1 MAKKALGKGLGALM
15 GMEDA
20 SAEAEKQPARE
31 VDIQKIDINKEQP
44 RKYFDEEKMQDLA
57 DSIRQHGVI
66 QPLVVKPEAN
76 GRYTIIAGERR
87 YRAARMV
94 GLKQVPVVTK
104 EVTDRELLQI
114 SMIEN
119 IQREDLNPL
128 EEAQGIAAL
137 MEQFSLTQE
146 EAAEILGRSRS
157 AVANSLRLLNL
168 PESVKKRI
176 IAAELSAGHARALL
190 AIKDRTLLE
199 KAAAY
204 VVEKQFSVRE
214 TESYVKRLLT
224 ERPRP
229 QKKPQ
234 TPEFEAAER
243 EIGEILETKVHFNGS
258 DRRGRIVIEY
268 FSKEQL
274 YTLYEYLRHSSN
286 K

>member
-1 MAKKALGKGLGALM
+1 M
-15 GMEDA
+15 
-20 SAEAEKQPARE
+20 
-31 VDIQKIDINKEQP
+31 
-44 RKYFDEEKMQDLA
+44 
-57 DSIRQHGVI
+57 
-66 QPLVVKPEAN
+66 
-76 GRYTIIAGERR
+76 
-87 YRAARMV
+87 
-94 GLKQVPVVTK
+94 
-104 EVTDRELLQI
+104 
-114 SMIEN
+114 
-119 IQREDLNPL
+119 
-128 EEAQGIAAL
+128 
-137 MEQFSLTQE
+137 
-146 EAAEILGRSRS
+146 
-157 AVANSLRLLNL
+157 
-168 PESVKKRI
+168 KKRI
-176 IAAELSAGHARALL
+176 VAAELSAGHARALL

-234 TPEFEAAER
+234 TPDFEAAER

>member
-44 RKYFDEEKMQDLA
+44 RKHFDEEKMQDLA

-176 IAAELSAGHARALL
+176 VAAELSAGHARALL

-274 YTLYEYLRHSSN
+274 YTLYEDLRHSSN

>member
-274 YTLYEYLRHSSN
+274 YMLYEYLRRSSD

>member
-1 MAKKALGKGLGALM
+1 MAKKALGKGLGPLM
-15 GMEDA
+15 GMEEV
-20 SAEAEKQPARE
+20 SQETEKQPARE

-44 RKYFDEEKMQDLA
+44 RKHFDEEKMQDLA

-176 IAAELSAGHARALL
+176 VAAELSAGHARALL

-229 QKKPQ
+229 VKKPQ

-243 EIGEILETKVHFNGS
+243 EIGEILETKVHFNGN

-274 YTLYEYLRHSSN
+274 YTLYEYLRRSSD

>member
-44 RKYFDEEKMQDLA
+44 RKHFDEGKMRDLA

-176 IAAELSAGHARALL
+176 VAAELSAGHARALL

>member
-44 RKYFDEEKMQDLA
+44 RKHFDEEKMQDLA

-176 IAAELSAGHARALL
+176 VAAELSAGQARALL

>member
-44 RKYFDEEKMQDLA
+44 RKHFDEEKMQDLA

-168 PESVKKRI
+168 PESVKRRI
-176 IAAELSAGHARALL
+176 VAAELSAGHARALL

-243 EIGEILETKVHFNGS
+243 EIGEILETKVHFTGS

-274 YTLYEYLRHSSN
+274 YTLYEYLRRSSD

>member
-44 RKYFDEEKMQDLA
+44 RKHFDEEKMRDLA

-94 GLKQVPVVTK
+94 GLKQVPVITK

-176 IAAELSAGHARALL
+176 VAAELSAGHARALL

>member
-44 RKYFDEEKMQDLA
+44 RKHFDEEKMKDLA

-176 IAAELSAGHARALL
+176 VAAELSAGHARALL

>member
-20 SAEAEKQPARE
+20 PAEAEKQPARE

-44 RKYFDEEKMQDLA
+44 RKHFDEEKMQDLA

-176 IAAELSAGHARALL
+176 VAAELSAGHARALL

-243 EIGEILETKVHFNGS
+243 EIGEILETKVHFTGS

>member
-44 RKYFDEEKMQDLA
+44 RKHFDEEKMRDLA

-176 IAAELSAGHARALL
+176 VAAELSAGHARALL

-274 YTLYEYLRHSSN
+274 YTLYEYLRRSSD

>member
-15 GMEDA
+15 GMEEV
-20 SAEAEKQPARE
+20 SQETEKQPAQE

-44 RKYFDEEKMQDLA
+44 RKHFDEEKMQDLA

-176 IAAELSAGHARALL
+176 VAAELSAGHARALL

-229 QKKPQ
+229 VKKPQ

-243 EIGEILETKVHFNGS
+243 EIGEILETKVHFNGN

-274 YTLYEYLRHSSN
+274 YTLYEYLRRSSD

>member
-44 RKYFDEEKMQDLA
+44 RKHFDEEKMQDLA

-176 IAAELSAGHARALL
+176 VAAELSAGHARALL

-229 QKKPQ
+229 QKRPQ

>member
-44 RKYFDEEKMQDLA
+44 RKHFDEEKMQDLA

-66 QPLVVKPEAN
+66 QPLVVKPEAH

-176 IAAELSAGHARALL
+176 VAAELSAGHARALL

>member
-44 RKYFDEEKMQDLA
+44 RKHFDEEKMRDLA

-176 IAAELSAGHARALL
+176 VAAELSAGHARALL

-229 QKKPQ
+229 QKKLQ

>member
-1 MAKKALGKGLGALM
+1 M
-15 GMEDA
+15 
-20 SAEAEKQPARE
+20 
-31 VDIQKIDINKEQP
+31 DIQKIDINKEQP
-44 RKYFDEEKMQDLA
+44 RKHFDEEKMQDLA

-76 GRYTIIAGERR
+76 GRYTVIAGERR

-176 IAAELSAGHARALL
+176 VAAELSAGHARALL

>member
-44 RKYFDEEKMQDLA
+44 RKHFDEEKMQDLA

-176 IAAELSAGHARALL
+176 VAAELSAGHARALL

-199 KAAAY
+199 KAATY

>member
-44 RKYFDEEKMQDLA
+44 RKHFDEEKMQDLA

-146 EAAEILGRSRS
+146 DAAEILGRSRS

-176 IAAELSAGHARALL
+176 VAAELSAGHARALL

>member
-20 SAEAEKQPARE
+20 SVEAEKQPARE

-44 RKYFDEEKMQDLA
+44 RKHFDEEKMRDLA

-176 IAAELSAGHARALL
+176 VAAELSAGHARALL

-224 ERPRP
+224 ERPRL

>member
-44 RKYFDEEKMQDLA
+44 RKHFDEEKMRDLA

-176 IAAELSAGHARALL
+176 VAAELSAGHARALL

-243 EIGEILETKVHFNGS
+243 EIGEILETKVHFTGS

>member
-20 SAEAEKQPARE
+20 SVEAEKQPARE

-44 RKYFDEEKMQDLA
+44 RKHFDEEKMQDLA

-176 IAAELSAGHARALL
+176 VAAELSAGHARALL

-234 TPEFEAAER
+234 TPEFKAAER
-243 EIGEILETKVHFNGS
+243 EIGEILETKVHFTGS

>member
-44 RKYFDEEKMQDLA
+44 RKHFDEEKMQDLA

-176 IAAELSAGHARALL
+176 VAAELSAGHARALL

-243 EIGEILETKVHFNGS
+243 EIGEILETKVHFTGS

>member
-20 SAEAEKQPARE
+20 PAEAEKQPARE

-44 RKYFDEEKMQDLA
+44 RKHFDEEKMQDLA

-176 IAAELSAGHARALL
+176 VAAELSAGHARALL

-274 YTLYEYLRHSSN
+274 YTLYEYLRRSN
-286 K
+286 DK

>member
-20 SAEAEKQPARE
+20 PAEAEKQPARE

-44 RKYFDEEKMQDLA
+44 RKHFDEEKMQDLA

-119 IQREDLNPL
+119 IQREDLNSL

-176 IAAELSAGHARALL
+176 VVAELSAGHARALL

-274 YTLYEYLRHSSN
+274 YTLYEYLRRSSD

>member
-224 ERPRP
+224 ERPAAA
-229 QKKPQ
+229 
-234 TPEFEAAER
+234 EEAADPG
-243 EIGEILETKVHFNGS
+243 I
-258 DRRGRIVIEY
+258 RGGRA
-268 FSKEQL
+268 
-274 YTLYEYLRHSSN
+274 
-286 K
+286 

>member
-44 RKYFDEEKMQDLA
+44 RKHFDEGKMQDLA

-176 IAAELSAGHARALL
+176 VAAELSAGHARALL

>member
-44 RKYFDEEKMQDLA
+44 RKHFDEEKMQDLA

-274 YTLYEYLRHSSN
+274 YTLYEYLRRSSD

>member
-44 RKYFDEEKMQDLA
+44 RKHFDEEKMQDLA

-176 IAAELSAGHARALL
+176 VAAELSAGHARALL

-229 QKKPQ
+229 VKKPQ

-243 EIGEILETKVHFNGS
+243 EIGEILETKVHFNGN

-274 YTLYEYLRHSSN
+274 YTLYEYLRRSSD

>member
-44 RKYFDEEKMQDLA
+44 RKHFDEEKMQDLA

-87 YRAARMV
+87 YRAARLV

-176 IAAELSAGHARALL
+176 VAAELSAGHARALL

-229 QKKPQ
+229 VKKPQ

-243 EIGEILETKVHFNGS
+243 EIGEILETKVHFNGN

-274 YTLYEYLRHSSN
+274 YTLYEYLRRSSD

>member
-20 SAEAEKQPARE
+20 PAEEEKQPARE

-44 RKYFDEEKMQDLA
+44 RKHFDEEKMQDLA

-176 IAAELSAGHARALL
+176 VAAELSAGHARALL

-274 YTLYEYLRHSSN
+274 YTLYEYLRRSSD

>member
-20 SAEAEKQPARE
+20 PSEAEKQPARE

-44 RKYFDEEKMQDLA
+44 RKHFDEEKMQDLA

-176 IAAELSAGHARALL
+176 VAAELSAGHARALL

-274 YTLYEYLRHSSN
+274 YTLYEYLRRSSD

>member
-44 RKYFDEEKMQDLA
+44 RKHFDEEKMRDLA

>member
-44 RKYFDEEKMQDLA
+44 RKHFDEEKMRDLA

-176 IAAELSAGHARALL
+176 VAAELSAGHARALL

>member
-44 RKYFDEEKMQDLA
+44 RKHFDEEKMRDLA

-199 KAAAY
+199 KAVAY

>member
-44 RKYFDEEKMQDLA
+44 RKHFDEEKMQDLA

-119 IQREDLNPL
+119 IQRE
-128 EEAQGIAAL
+128 A
-137 MEQFSLTQE
+137 S
-146 EAAEILGRSRS
+146 
-157 AVANSLRLLNL
+157 
-168 PESVKKRI
+168 
-176 IAAELSAGHARALL
+176 
-190 AIKDRTLLE
+190 
-199 KAAAY
+199 
-204 VVEKQFSVRE
+204 
-214 TESYVKRLLT
+214 
-224 ERPRP
+224 
-229 QKKPQ
+229 
-234 TPEFEAAER
+234 
-243 EIGEILETKVHFNGS
+243 
-258 DRRGRIVIEY
+258 
-268 FSKEQL
+268 
-274 YTLYEYLRHSSN
+274 
-286 K
+286 